1 MATLAQSSPDSQ
13 RPSRWFWQFL
23 KQELAPYPS
32 RAEIVTRLAIAATLT
47 MIVCM
52 TFRISFAAY
61 GALVALM
68 VSRESAR
75 STLESVASLLFAT
88 GISVAYVLVSAW
100 FVINDPLIHLL
111 WFIGSMFLAFYVI
124 SIFAN
129 YAVATVFAYMFTGAA
144 PLWDRHVSAE
154 TNVKDTLRLALAVV
168 IGLLISAEIELAI
181 ARLQPGDEVVLHISE
196 RLSAVETLLIRY
208 ADGRAVDPAIEKKIN
223 RLQTVGT
230 SMLRRILRRS
240 SYSIQYSATMAGVAV
255 LAGRLVDLAAALIQF
270 KFEPSA
276 SDRGRS
282 GKLALTLARIR
293 KDLINREIPG
303 ALQPEPE
310 QGTALSVPLL
320 SEMKHTAALI
330 PRVFAVPGLV
340 HQHLPLPDDVQRPAL
355 FAQDALTN
363 PEHLRFALKGGLAAS
378 ICYVIYN
385 AIAWPGISTCV
396 TTCLV
401 TALTTIGAS
410 RQKQIL
416 RIAGA
421 IAGGFFLGIG
431 SQIFI
436 LPYLDSIGG
445 LVVLFGVVTAL
456 AAWFMTASP
465 RLSYFG
471 VQAALAFYFVTLQD
485 FAISTSLSAAR
496 DRVVG
501 ILFGLFV
508 MWIVFDRLWGG
519 HAAAQMKRTF
529 ISNLRLVAQFAREPL
544 STDLKAA
551 TKRHLTLRETINAN
565 FDTVRALADGVLFE
579 FGPTREQDLALR
591 SRIRQWETELRMI
604 FTTRTVLWKYRM
616 RLPGFEL
623 PGTVGIHQREYDE
636 RSARVLEEMAHAIEG
651 RSIGMKVTAPDSSQL
666 LQRVLDACRTED
678 SEGLAAGRVES
689 FVALLRGIDDLT
701 ASFAKEIAAEP
712 GAVPIR

>member
-1 MATLAQSSPDSQ
+1 
-13 RPSRWFWQFL
+13 
-23 KQELAPYPS
+23 
-32 RAEIVTRLAIAATLT
+32 
-47 MIVCM
+47 
-52 TFRISFAAY
+52 
-61 GALVALM
+61 
-68 VSRESAR
+68 
-75 STLESVASLLFAT
+75 
-88 GISVAYVLVSAW
+88 
-100 FVINDPLIHLL
+100 
-111 WFIGSMFLAFYVI
+111 
-124 SIFAN
+124 
-129 YAVATVFAYMFTGAA
+129 
-144 PLWDRHVSAE
+144 
-154 TNVKDTLRLALAVV
+154 
-168 IGLLISAEIELAI
+168 
-181 ARLQPGDEVVLHISE
+181 
-196 RLSAVETLLIRY
+196 
-208 ADGRAVDPAIEKKIN
+208 
-223 RLQTVGT
+223 
-230 SMLRRILRRS
+230 
-240 SYSIQYSATMAGVAV
+240 
-255 LAGRLVDLAAALIQF
+255 
-270 KFEPSA
+270 
-276 SDRGRS
+276 
-282 GKLALTLARIR
+282 
-293 KDLINREIPG
+293 
-303 ALQPEPE
+303 
-310 QGTALSVPLL
+310 
-320 SEMKHTAALI
+320 
-330 PRVFAVPGLV
+330 
-340 HQHLPLPDDVQRPAL
+340 VQRPAL

-501 ILFGLFV
+501 ILFGLFM

-519 HAAAQMKRTF
+519 RAAAQMKRTF

-651 RSIGMKVTAPDSSQL
+651 RSIGMKVTVTDSSQL
-666 LQRVLDACRTED
+666 LQRVLDACRRED
-678 SEGLAAGRVES
+678 SERLAAGRVES
-689 FVALLRGIDDLT
+689 FVALLRGMDDLT
-701 ASFAKEIAAEP
+701 ASLAKEIAVEP